1 MASLSSKP
9 LLFVAASLVIAVLSS
24 CCTDPQAKAAPVI
37 TYNITIKPIGPE
49 DMSVASPNFTL
60 KKYKKIM
67 VVPPSG
73 TARAEFDAEV
83 ANVEREFMQRGLILI
98 SPAVG
103 ARVTEGDEDKKKS
116 ETQAQLS
123 DVERALILAKKSNA
137 DAILQVG
144 QFQWTN
150 DKTNR
155 YFKVGADG
163 VSLGEVTKS
172 EYDREG
178 TQKAR
183 IFYKAECMDFK
194 GKLIDVESAEIMLSF
209 SMWQS
214 PIRSLPMDY
223 LATFTNPQMKYAVTP
238 QGQYIMENGQYKMAW
253 SFNILSESFRL
264 TSDDWKQEAR
274 SKSVQ
279 EIFSRVA
286 ERIVGTYK

>member
-1 MASLSSKP
+1 MRVAV
-9 LLFVAASLVIAVLSS
+9 LLAFLATVVTLTLSS
-24 CCTDPQAKAAPVI
+24 CCETPQAAPAPVT
-37 TYNITIKPIGPE
+37 TYNISIKPLGPE
-49 DMSVASPNFTL
+49 DKSVASPNFTL

-73 TARAEFDAEV
+73 TARAAFDAEV

-103 ARVTEGDEDKKKS
+103 ARVTEGDDDKSKS

-123 DVERALILAKKSNA
+123 DVERALILAKKSGA

-155 YFKVGADG
+155 YFKVGSDG
-163 VSLGEVTKS
+163 CTLGEVSKS

-178 TQKAR
+178 IQKAK
-183 IFYKAECMDFK
+183 IYYKAECMDFI

-209 SMWQS
+209 HMWQS
-214 PIRSLPMDY
+214 PIRSLPQEY
-223 LATFTNPQMKYAVTP
+223 VASFASAGLKYSL
-238 QGQYIMENGQYKMAW
+238 QNGQYVIENGQYKQAW
-253 SFNILSESFRL
+253 TFNIISENFRILSE
-264 TSDDWKQEAR
+264 DWKQEAHT
-274 SKSVQ
+274 KSVQ